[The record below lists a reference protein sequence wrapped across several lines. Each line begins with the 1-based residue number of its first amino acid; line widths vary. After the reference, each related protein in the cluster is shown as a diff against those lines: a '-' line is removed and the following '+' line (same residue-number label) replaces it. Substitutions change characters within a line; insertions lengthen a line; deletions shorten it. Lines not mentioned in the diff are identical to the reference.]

1 MEMFMK
7 VNLLTIELVEK
18 VKWFLI
24 LEMLIKGNLW
34 PT

>member
-1 MEMFMK
+1 MK
-7 VNLLTIELVEK
+7 VNLLTIELVGK

-24 LEMLIKGNLW
+24 PEMLIKDNLW